1 LLRRCVELLATE
13 LPSPPSE
20 LILFGSI
27 PLQMGISPAFLS
39 GDVDIA
45 TREEIASVLGA
56 HKLLKG
62 QAAPYVEVSDP
73 DVFVASTDWQSR
85 AHKVE
90 LFGITLIFPHPIDI
104 LVSKV
109 NRCEEKDIRA
119 FAEVIRQMGHPT
131 EEELK
136 ESLQRVVDIYRPT
149 FDEEGGSDALMN
161 TQALW
166 ERLFQKPIDVRAE
179 IIAPAMDRKRR
190 FQESPLGVN
199 AKQALINARGER
211 ASRKG

>member
-1 LLRRCVELLATE
+1 
-13 LPSPPSE
+13 
-20 LILFGSI
+20 
-27 PLQMGISPAFLS
+27 MGVSRTFLS

-45 TREEIASVLGA
+45 TREEISSLLGS
-56 HKLLKG
+56 HHMLKG
-62 QAAPYVEVSDP
+62 QTAPYVEVSEP

-85 AHKVE
+85 AHKEE

-109 NRCEEKDIRA
+109 NRCDEKDIRA
-119 FAEVIRQMGHPT
+119 FAEVIRETGHPT

-149 FDEEGGSDALMN
+149 FDEEGGTDALLN
-161 TQALW
+161 TQSLW
-166 ERLFQKPIDVRAE
+166 ERLFQKRINVRSE

-190 FQESPLGVN
+190 FQESPHGVN
-199 AKQALINARGER
+199 AKQALTKLKGSGGSARPR
-211 ASRKG
+211 